1 MTTSDRQYWMHRN
14 ERKIG
19 IEIDEQG
26 YPKLTVV
33 YYGDT
38 PKDVI
43 SEPIPPGL
51 KNPKWDFESEQWVEG
66 DDDGEG

>member
-1 MTTSDRQYWMHRN
+1 MATSDRQYWMDR

-19 IEIDEQG
+19 VEIDEQG
-26 YPKLTVV
+26 YPLLTVV

-38 PKDVI
+38 PEGVI
-43 SEPIPPGL
+43 SEPIPSGL
-51 KNPKWDFESEQWVEG
+51 KNPKWDFESKQWVEG